1 MDCGPLDFHSDMA
14 GWNAVSVATRYVTV
28 VTAPEKLRTR
38 DGTGVPENLRG
49 HVLETVKKRK
59 GRKGGTADRAMAEL
73 RGSGPVALL
82 LDPVTREPA
91 RLADGRLLT
100 LDPPPKKEPVPGLG
114 TMVSWRADSGVD
126 LQMGGSG
133 EQFLAALQGSFP
145 EVNVLRLDFNA
156 ASVDNAGVTEDWR
169 AFANL
174 AAQAGMGLVIQ
185 NSDGVLAEG
194 MTPAEKAMLGGAD
207 ALRDDADDT
216 KIDDVRDDWDAMLG
230 WFRRPENAAILD
242 AVMGWELVNEPI
254 AYGNR
259 PEAGAVYSQHMADL
273 IGALD
278 WGDKRLFVGGLNAS
292 AQFANL
298 DHDLIRRAA
307 GDRLVWSV
315 HMYPAWVVPGQPDPD
330 AQGFA
335 AQACKRIGE
344 LMRPGDDLMITES
357 QLYTASGSLDPG
369 TKERASQSYNM
380 ARLLPWIAD
389 RGIGFTWWPPTARS
403 SQLVRWNGQ
412 GKGYATMIESAAFA
426 HDGWVRDEDAPPA
439 GATEHW
445 GTPGADAVAMGAGRD
460 DDRDHVADGVSN
472 PHGLFFA
479 LGGDDRVEGGG
490 LTDLI
495 YGGDGN
501 DALSGGDGGD
511 WLFGGPG
518 RDALDGGA
526 GDDALIDPEGAN
538 TLSGGAGD
546 DHLEGTG
553 ALSGGGGDD
562 VLSALWP
569 AAALNPGQ
577 AAGPATTLNG
587 GDGADRFLPGPHGD
601 FTIADFTPGTDKLD
615 LSLLARPNDGPE
627 VTIRIADGSAT
638 LAWGALTVAMPGAGG
653 LALRDVVAPAP
664 RRVVIQGD

>member
-1 MDCGPLDFHSDMA
+1 
-14 GWNAVSVATRYVTV
+14 
-28 VTAPEKLRTR
+28 
-38 DGTGVPENLRG
+38 
-49 HVLETVKKRK
+49 
-59 GRKGGTADRAMAEL
+59 
-73 RGSGPVALL
+73 
-82 LDPVTREPA
+82 
-91 RLADGRLLT
+91 
-100 LDPPPKKEPVPGLG
+100 
-114 TMVSWRADSGVD
+114 
-126 LQMGGSG
+126 
-133 EQFLAALQGSFP
+133 
-145 EVNVLRLDFNA
+145 
-156 ASVDNAGVTEDWR
+156 
-169 AFANL
+169 
-174 AAQAGMGLVIQ
+174 
-185 NSDGVLAEG
+185 
-194 MTPAEKAMLGGAD
+194 
-207 ALRDDADDT
+207 
-216 KIDDVRDDWDAMLG
+216 
-230 WFRRPENAAILD
+230 
-242 AVMGWELVNEPI
+242 
-254 AYGNR
+254 
-259 PEAGAVYSQHMADL
+259 
-273 IGALD
+273 
-278 WGDKRLFVGGLNAS
+278 
-292 AQFANL
+292 
-298 DHDLIRRAA
+298 
-307 GDRLVWSV
+307 
-315 HMYPAWVVPGQPDPD
+315 MYPDWVVPGQPDPD

-426 HDGWVRDEDAPPA
+426 HDGWVRDEDSAPA

-511 WLFGGPG
+511 WLFGGRG
-518 RDALDGGA
+518 GDALDGGA

-638 LAWGALTVAMPGAGG
+638 LAWGALTVAMPGAAG
-653 LALRDVVAPAP
+653 LSLRDVVAPAP